1 MGKFFKVFFDY
12 LFALIFGIISLPF
25 ILLAI
30 IFIMICSPNG
40 SPLFVQT
47 RIGYKGKPFSI
58 IKLRTMTNKKDETGQ
73 LLPSE
78 KRLKFWGKIIRAT
91 NIDELTQIW
100 NILAFQMSFIGPR
113 PLLPNEMQI
122 MTEEEQ
128 KLRQSVR
135 PGISG
140 WEAVTEGASSNRTEM
155 AQFDLYYVKHWS
167 FGFDIK
173 IFFTTILKVFT
184 FNRPDDSVRAPKVRE
199 EEIKEVDETADD
211 GNR

>member
-1 MGKFFKVFFDY
+1 MGKFFKIFFDY

-40 SPLFVQT
+40 SPLFVHT

-140 WEAVTEGASSNRTEM
+140 WEAVNEGASSNRTEM

-173 IFFTTILKVFT
+173 IFFKTILKVFT

>member
-1 MGKFFKVFFDY
+1 M
-12 LFALIFGIISLPF
+12 
-25 ILLAI
+25 
-30 IFIMICSPNG
+30 
-40 SPLFVQT
+40 
-47 RIGYKGKPFSI
+47 
-58 IKLRTMTNKKDETGQ
+58 
-73 LLPSE
+73 
-78 KRLKFWGKIIRAT
+78 KFWGKIIRAT

-140 WEAVTEGASSNRTEM
+140 WEAVNEGASSNRTEM

-173 IFFTTILKVFT
+173 IFFKTILKVFT